1 MGQFLPPVP
10 RLVLPRQEERRLVE
24 RGGAAGIPVDS
35 PGKVVGRE
43 GQRGTDR
50 GLPNRH
56 VTHVQ
61 LTPAFSQTIS
71 PNSEAVATRMSY
83 FAHTPDSKGTWPAR

>member
-24 RGGAAGIPVDS
+24 RGGAAGVPVNS
-35 PGKVVGRE
+35 PGKIVGRE
-43 GQRGTDR
+43 GQRGANR
-50 GLPNRH
+50 GLPDRH
-56 VTHVQ
+56 LTHVQ

-83 FAHTPDSKGTWPAR
+83 FAHTPDSKGTWPVR